1 MIIDD
6 LNVKCVALP
15 PPERDPPLVV
25 DPDAE
30 AAGAV
35 AFQLL
40 QPVTGWHEQILET
53 PRGIQEEQ
61 LPPRRPLHGLKTGD
75 GFIVEQPFGV
85 ATPEGLDH
93 ETSLLLHGYYVKRK
107 AVRAVTPH
115 SREAMGG
122 ISFSLSRAVFGNRLD
137 KLKHVPLRD

>member
-1 MIIDD
+1 MIIYD
-6 LNVKCVALP
+6 LNVKRVAIP

-40 QPVTGWHEQILET
+40 QPVTGWHEQILE
-53 PRGIQEEQ
+53 PSRAIQIEQ
-61 LPPRRPLHGLKTGD
+61 LPARGPLHGMKTGD
-75 GFIVEQPFGV
+75 GLIVEQPFGV

-107 AVRAVTPH
+107 TVRTHACVVRPA
-115 SREAMGG
+115 R
-122 ISFSLSRAVFGNRLD
+122 
-137 KLKHVPLRD
+137 